1 MRRQDGF
8 VGFFVDSFT
17 SYIDPRPEDTAS
29 FSSSRNSSNAGRSLS
44 NSDRLCLLIFIFAF
58 IFIGVVSPILC
69 FGSLFIKL
77 NFEGLWY
84 FWFITFSEIAY
95 LAWFILR
102 KKAIKQHKHIY
113 TKNTMDV
120 LRMSIT
126 HDVSAAS

>member
-8 VGFFVDSFT
+8 VGFFVDSF
-17 SYIDPRPEDTAS
+17 SNYIDPHPEEKVLFT
-29 FSSSRNSSNAGRSLS
+29 SSRNGSSASRALS

-58 IFIGVVSPILC
+58 IFIGVASPIMC

-95 LAWFILR
+95 LAWVILR
-102 KKAIKQHKHIY
+102 KKVINQRKHIY
-113 TKNTMDV
+113 TENSMEV